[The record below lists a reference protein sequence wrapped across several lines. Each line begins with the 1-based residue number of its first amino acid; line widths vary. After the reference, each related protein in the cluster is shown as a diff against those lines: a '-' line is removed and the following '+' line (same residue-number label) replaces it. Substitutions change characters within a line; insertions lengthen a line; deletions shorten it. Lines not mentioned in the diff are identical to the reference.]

1 MGQEQASAWSVNIA
15 DIGTLTGVVLL
26 MLHLL
31 QTIHRIASHP
41 GQAADHR
48 HGAESKKLES
58 RPRAR
63 PALVPGT
70 GQTHLVRSATSFDE
84 FVQKQEQN
92 EEKNEQKPTFRN

>member
-1 MGQEQASAWSVNIA
+1 
-15 DIGTLTGVVLL
+15 

-31 QTIHRIASHP
+31 RTIDRIASHP
-41 GQAADHR
+41 GQARLLTTASQT

-70 GQTHLVRSATSFDE
+70 GQTHLVRSDTSFDE

-92 EEKNEQKPTFRN
+92 EKKT